1 MATVNQ
7 RIGGMDGVMSVNI
20 DYDDVSMRVLA
31 FHIVNNGARTYT
43 ISATSTV
50 NGRNYLFD
58 IPAGSVIDQNVP
70 PGASNRLQLS
80 VTPSGKLDGIEWS
93 IH

>member
-1 MATVNQ
+1 MATINKL
-7 RIGGMDGVMSVNI
+7 IGGMDGMTVSI

-31 FHIVNNGARTYT
+31 FHVVNSANRSFT

-50 NGRNYLFD
+50 NGRNYLFT
-58 IPAGSVIDQNVP
+58 IAPNSTIDQDVP

-80 VTPSGKLDGIEWS
+80 VTPSGKLDGIDWS